1 MLFKIF
7 FSFFLIKELQETSP
21 GLPDLTGT
29 FPKGVSSIILK
40 ENAKKWQVFTKV
52 GYNGAHVTLQPGRRY
67 SSLDDIGLENPII
80 SLRTFYKVISPC

>member
-7 FSFFLIKELQETSP
+7 FFLIKELQETSP
-21 GLPDLTGT
+21 GLPDLAGT

-40 ENAKKWQVFTKV
+40 ENAKKWQVFTKK